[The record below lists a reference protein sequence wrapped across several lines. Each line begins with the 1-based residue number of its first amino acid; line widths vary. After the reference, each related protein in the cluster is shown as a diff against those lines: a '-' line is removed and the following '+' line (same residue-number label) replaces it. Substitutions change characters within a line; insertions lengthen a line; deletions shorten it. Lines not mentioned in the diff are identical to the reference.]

1 MAEEIVNTN
10 TPPVDTPPAEGGG
23 LPSDN
28 VAPDYSGFDLND
40 DVKGKF
46 KDGKLNGRFGSINEV
61 LDKLK
66 EAEDFK
72 ANTIRDQKTA
82 EGQVTEEGNQAQIEA
97 AKVAT
102 QNTVVKELIPQ
113 FLENGMKLTPEMQ
126 TKATEAGIDI
136 RDLKLGAI
144 ELRDATTSAHQLTDG
159 KENYEAMRTWADGVL
174 DAGQKASFD
183 AALSAGMGEYAI
195 KGLYAEFQKA
205 SDNGDVGR
213 IEGSTVFTGVQP
225 YADRRELFKDK
236 QYIES
241 PAGRRDT
248 AAQKMYR
255 ARLGKTPDNV
265 IYGR

>member
-1 MAEEIVNTN
+1 MSEEIVESNTQTN
-10 TPPVDTPPAEGGG
+10 TEEVGN
-23 LPSDN
+23 LPYGN
-28 VAPDYSGFDLND
+28 VEQDFSGFELTEDI
-40 DVKGKF
+40 KSKF
-46 KDGKLNGRFGSINEV
+46 KDSRLNGRFGSINEV

-72 ANTIRDQKTA
+72 ANTIRDQKSA
-82 EGQVTEEGNQAQIEA
+82 EGQADEITNQAKDDA

-183 AALSAGMGEYAI
+183 AALNSGMGEYAI